1 MPRKRAVG
9 KSELYALYSGLQ
21 HTSWNKAL
29 GEADNLR
36 QEQLFVILKE
46 NLRNR
51 VVHASA
57 DVNSDT
63 WDAVLGQLKID
74 TKQAN
79 AVVAKARPIPPL
91 QVSMGVARAV
101 SSAVPPRFPKFL
113 LLLIP
118 KKNRE
123 YVIGDLEEEFHTILV
138 PEYGYRIARCWYWAQ
153 VLAAFVPMLWDQL
166 KRASGLAVVLKLLGG

>member
-91 QVSMGVARAV
+91 
-101 SSAVPPRFPKFL
+101 
-113 LLLIP
+113 LLIP